1 MKLVSSAVA
10 LLAAA
15 LSFGPMTGAAAEEAT
30 KTVAEAQ
37 GAAKAEAQPAREA
50 EAKPAAQAAAP
61 APGPDRIEGQKVAPP
76 PKPTVTLHIDVDLT
90 RQSMTVKEHG
100 RVAGSWAI
108 SSGRAG
114 YRTPTGSF
122 RPQWMAKTWYS
133 KKYDNA
139 PMPNSIF
146 FTGGFALHATYAT
159 SMLGNPAS
167 HGCVRQSPANAA
179 RLFAMVRKHGMD
191 HTKIVVHGSPR
202 DRAPA
207 IADRGER
214 QRRYAEAAPGY
225 GQRVPM
231 SAMRNGRQVY
241 YVQPQQ
247 KGFFSG
253 LFSNDEPRAV
263 YVQPRRPGYPR
274 AGTYGGRPLYVLDAD
289 GNRIRVR

>member
-10 LLAAA
+10 LLAAV
-15 LSFGPMTGAAAEEAT
+15 LSIGTVTVAAAQEAAGQA
-30 KTVAEAQ
+30 AEAKSEV
-37 GAAKAEAQPAREA
+37 APPVKEA
-50 EAKPAAQAAAP
+50 EAKPATQAATA
-61 APGPDRIEGQKVAPP
+61 AAGPDRVEGQKVSPP
-76 PKPTVTLHIDVDLT
+76 PKPTVTLHIDVDLS
-90 RQSMTVKEHG
+90 RQKMTVKEHG

-108 SSGRAG
+108 SSGRSG

-159 SMLGNPAS
+159 SMLGSPAS

-179 RLFAMVRKHGMD
+179 RLFSMVKKHGMD

-214 QRRYAEAAPGY
+214 QRRYAEAVPGY

-231 SAMRNGRQVY
+231 GVMHNGRQVY
-241 YVQPQQ
+241 YVQPQK
-247 KGFFSG
+247 KGLFSS
-253 LFSNDEPRAV
+253 LFSNDEPRMV
-263 YVQPRRPGYPR
+263 YVQPRRPGHQR
-274 AGTYGGRPLYVLDAD
+274 ANAHGRPLYVLDAD